1 MKRLQ
6 DQGSVYNVY
15 DWEHDRKKQVKI
27 VKSICYHNPNKL
39 IGSRRKS
46 TRRGAGF
53 ESAKNEPNRQ
63 LFELYQNSLRASV
76 DPMTGL
82 DGNSMIGG
90 GPMSG
95 EASDHKKG
103 QHQMG
108 SATGLSTEMGTT
120 TLPEVQPNS
129 SKNAQAFSQGY
140 ATHQAHEH
148 GSNVPRFGG

>member
-1 MKRLQ
+1 M
-6 DQGSVYNVY
+6 
-15 DWEHDRKKQVKI
+15 
-27 VKSICYHNPNKL
+27 
-39 IGSRRKS
+39 
-46 TRRGAGF
+46 
-53 ESAKNEPNRQ
+53 
-63 LFELYQNSLRASV
+63 

-103 QHQMG
+103 QHPMG

-140 ATHQAHEH
+140 ATQQAHEH
-148 GSNVPRFGG
+148 GSNVPRFGGQLNSKQRLATGDKESRMRA